1 MNCLFLLG
9 SSAAVLTTISFFP
22 QVIKAHKTRETKDL
36 SLVMYLLFSMGLV
49 LWTAYGIM
57 LREAPI
63 IAANSVTLIMCLYI
77 VYLKVKYG

>member
-1 MNCLFLLG
+1 
-9 SSAAVLTTISFFP
+9 LTTISFLP

-36 SLVMYLLFSMGLV
+36 SLVMYLLFSIGLV

-57 LREAPI
+57 LRESPI